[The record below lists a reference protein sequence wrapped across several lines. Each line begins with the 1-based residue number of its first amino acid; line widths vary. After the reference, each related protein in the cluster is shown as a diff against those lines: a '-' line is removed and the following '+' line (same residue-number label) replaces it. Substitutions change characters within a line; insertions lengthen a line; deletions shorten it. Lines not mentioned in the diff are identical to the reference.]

1 MLLRGRMK
9 FTILTSKDPVKSKDA
24 SVALPDIQRAAVS
37 FCVVLEALF
46 ARAVRLRAN
55 IIIFKFG
62 CTSKYVLVLS
72 LECRVAIKGWPESAC
87 SIWS

>member
-9 FTILTSKDPVKSKDA
+9 FTLLTSKDPVKSNDA
-24 SVALPDIQRAAVS
+24 SVALPDMQRTAVS
-37 FCVVLEALF
+37 FCVVLEALL
-46 ARAVRLRAN
+46 ARAVRLKAN

-62 CTSKYVLVLS
+62 CEYVHVLILVLGG
-72 LECRVAIKGWPESAC
+72 AMKGWPESAC